1 MQLHDGR
8 GPILVRFDLGDP
20 AVRLAVDMDGKCGH
34 AGEQMVVK
42 DCKRDRASARH
53 RWWTERGTWWQVR
66 RDQAALVARVEQRW
80 DILHAHAA

>member
-34 AGEQMVVK
+34 AGEQMVAK

-53 RWWTERGTWWQVR
+53 RW
-66 RDQAALVARVEQRW
+66 
-80 DILHAHAA
+80 